1 MKIEDLIA
9 ALRRLKVQTGSLAC
23 LGCGH
28 EHNCST
34 SGCAIIR
41 EAVDELCGMRW
52 IDAEVE
58 LPTTERPV
66 LTFIGYRDT
75 GIGFITTSSY
85 FRFDTEPHWQWDGL
99 VRDEQRVLFWMPLP
113 EPPEEG

>member
-1 MKIEDLIA
+1 MNDRELIA

-41 EAVDELCGMRW
+41 EAVDNGLTQRW
-52 IDAEVE
+52 SCHRRM
-58 LPTTERPV
+58 T
-66 LTFIGYRDT
+66 
-75 GIGFITTSSY
+75 
-85 FRFDTEPHWQWDGL
+85 
-99 VRDEQRVLFWMPLP
+99 
-113 EPPEEG
+113 